1 MYALY
6 VCQFSI
12 ILLALLS
19 FTSIDDHV
27 EFSIKGQVIFVDYL
41 CSSKTCIRQHQWLS
55 LTHTHAYV
63 HVWCQVYGSAIQF
76 YEPYPVDLL
85 SEKQKIQLGLLTT
98 VEKKM
103 IPNRPVNTNKCICL
117 LSRWPFFESFR
128 KFLMFLYKLSVSG
141 PHPLPI
147 EK

>member
-1 MYALY
+1 MGAKIECWAPNTRDPLP
-6 VCQFSI
+6 VFS
-12 ILLALLS
+12 
-19 FTSIDDHV
+19 T
-27 EFSIKGQVIFVDYL
+27 FVL
-41 CSSKTCIRQHQWLS
+41 TISSGEKV
-55 LTHTHAYV
+55 THTPPSLPAAATKEGKISMRGLQ
-63 HVWCQVYGSAIQF
+63 WQVYGSAIQF
-76 YEPYPVDLL
+76 YESYPVELL
-85 SEKQKIQLGLLTT
+85 NEKQKIQLGVLTT

-103 IPNRPVNTNKCICL
+103 IPNRHVNINKCICL

>member
-1 MYALY
+1 MGAKIECWAPNTRDPLPI
-6 VCQFSI
+6 FSTFVLTI
-12 ILLALLS
+12 SSGEKVRHGSQEQGLNNERLNKLQTATHWLQLLNGKPL
-19 FTSIDDHV
+19 F
-27 EFSIKGQVIFVDYL
+27 
-41 CSSKTCIRQHQWLS
+41 
-55 LTHTHAYV
+55 
-63 HVWCQVYGSAIQF
+63 QVYGSAIQF
-76 YEPYPVDLL
+76 YEPYSVDLL

-128 KFLMFLYKLSVSG
+128 KFLMFLYKLSISG

>member
-1 MYALY
+1 M
-6 VCQFSI
+6 
-12 ILLALLS
+12 
-19 FTSIDDHV
+19 
-27 EFSIKGQVIFVDYL
+27 
-41 CSSKTCIRQHQWLS
+41 
-55 LTHTHAYV
+55 
-63 HVWCQVYGSAIQF
+63 YGSAIQF
-76 YEPYPVDLL
+76 YEPYSVDLL
-85 SEKQKIQLGLLTT
+85 SEKQKIQLGVLTT

-147 EK
+147 EKYDSTDELGCCV

>member
-1 MYALY
+1 MKLNRL
-6 VCQFSI
+6 Q
-12 ILLALLS
+12 ILNGENNRL
-19 FTSIDDHV
+19 F
-27 EFSIKGQVIFVDYL
+27 
-41 CSSKTCIRQHQWLS
+41 
-55 LTHTHAYV
+55 
-63 HVWCQVYGSAIQF
+63 QVYGSAIQF

-85 SEKQKIQLGLLTT
+85 SEKQKIQLGLLTA
-98 VEKKM
+98 VEKKT

-128 KFLMFLYKLSVSG
+128 KFLLFLHKLSVSG